1 MTGAGRTCFQRGEK
15 GDMARHGH
23 VQRDTAPRGGR
34 QDRDMSGH
42 GGGSLLPGN
51 QLEPPSG
58 VGECEAVSRP
68 SEGPLFMDERV

>member
-1 MTGAGRTCFQRGEK
+1 MQAVPAFRGERRETWHGMDMFRETLHPEVVGRTETCQ
-15 GDMARHGH
+15 
-23 VQRDTAPRGGR
+23 
-34 QDRDMSGH
+34 GH

>member
-1 MTGAGRTCFQRGEK
+1 MQAVPAFRGERRERWQGMDMFRETLHPEVVGRTETCQ
-15 GDMARHGH
+15 
-23 VQRDTAPRGGR
+23 
-34 QDRDMSGH
+34 GH

-51 QLEPPSG
+51 QLEPLSG